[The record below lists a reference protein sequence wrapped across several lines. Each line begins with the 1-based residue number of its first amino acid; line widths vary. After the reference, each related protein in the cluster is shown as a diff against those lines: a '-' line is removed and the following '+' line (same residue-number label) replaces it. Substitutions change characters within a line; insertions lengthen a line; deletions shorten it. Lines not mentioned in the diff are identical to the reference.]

1 MHSRALRRSACVLLA
16 ALLSA
21 CTTGRSHQS
30 TSVVGYLYPEGR
42 AATID
47 TTAIPVLKLPLRVG
61 IAFVPPA
68 GRATR
73 FGEVSWT
80 PDGAIPEAE
89 KLRLMRRVT
98 DHFRRQPIIKS
109 VEVIPTAYLTPG
121 GSYANL
127 DQLRAMFDVDV
138 VVLMAYDQVQFS
150 TEGAASLTYLT
161 LVGAFVVE
169 GDQHDTRT
177 MLDAV
182 VIDVASRR
190 VLFRAPGTSVLKAR
204 STAVE
209 LEKEQ
214 RANQLRGFI
223 LASENLVGNLETS
236 LEQFKQRVREAPGDV
251 KVVRTAEFDRRA
263 AVGAASGA
271 GAVDR
276 SLLLLVGVVA
286 LLAMLRGGLFR
297 RHRR

>member
-1 MHSRALRRSACVLLA
+1 MSSRALRRSASVMLA

-21 CTTGRSHQS
+21 CTIGRSHQS

-42 AATID
+42 AAVID

-73 FGEVSWT
+73 YGDVVWT
-80 PDGAIPEAE
+80 ADGGIPEAE

-98 DHFRRQPIIKS
+98 DHFRKQAIIKS
-109 VEVIPTAYLTPG
+109 VEVIPTTYLTPG
-121 GSYANL
+121 GGFANL

-138 VVLMAYDQVQFS
+138 VVLLAYDQVQFT
-150 TEGAASLTYLT
+150 TEGAASLSYLT

-169 GDQHDTRT
+169 GEKHDTRT

-190 VLFRAPGTSVLKAR
+190 VLFRAPGTSVLKAH
-204 STAVE
+204 STAIE
-209 LEKEQ
+209 LDEVQ
-214 RANQLRGFI
+214 RENQLKGFI

-236 LEQFKQRVREAPGDV
+236 LDQFKARVREAPEDV

-263 AVGAASGA
+263 AVSGA

-276 SLLLLVGVVA
+276 SLLLLVGLA
-286 LLAMLRGGLFR
+286 TLIAMLGGGLFR
-297 RHRR
+297 RDRR